1 MKTPLALILVSFAVV
16 AAAFAQRPAPLYPDV
31 APVIAPDDLRKVAL
45 PNTTIE
51 SVVVDERE
59 GIVRVTAIVTH
70 PPASDRVTVWV
81 ALPLKNWNG
90 RFQGNGGGGFSG
102 GNPASVRGP
111 ALQGFAAAATD
122 TGHPGGSGAFA
133 LNANGRLNWQ
143 EIRDNA
149 YLGIHAM
156 TVTGKALA
164 TAFYGKPPRRS
175 YFIGSSTGGRQGL
188 MAAQRYPEDYDGI
201 YSGCPA
207 INWASM
213 VPGTFWPQVVM
224 TEAKHFVSKAK
235 LDAVTAAVIAA
246 CDNDDGVADGVID
259 DPIRC
264 GWDPRALVGTKVG
277 DEIFSDADADVIRK
291 IWEGPRGLGGRV
303 LWHGLTRGSN
313 LFALAGTEGTPL
325 VGKPFGVAH
334 EWLKFFLVQNPN
346 WDAATITRGEFE
358 LMMNQSVEQFGPTFS
373 ADDPDLSRFRDRG
386 GKVII
391 IHGLADQLIPP
402 QGSIAYYERVQQR
415 MGGAAKAVEFA
426 RLFLV
431 PGVDHGM
438 RGAGAGATG
447 TQAALIRWVEEGVA
461 PDLLLGEAKDAS
473 GKVLRTRP
481 LFPWPQFA
489 KYSGTGDPNNAA
501 NFTAASPAR

>member
-1 MKTPLALILVSFAVV
+1 MKTPLLLLALASC
-16 AAAFAQRPAPLYPDV
+16 AFAQRPAPLYPDA
-31 APVIAPDDLRKVAL
+31 APILSPEELRKVAL

-51 SVVVDERE
+51 SVAADERE
-59 GIVRVTAIVTH
+59 GLVRVTAIVTH

-81 ALPLKNWNG
+81 ALPLRNWNG
-90 RFQGNGGGGFSG
+90 RFMGNGGGGFSG

-122 TGHPGGSGAFA
+122 TGHAGGSGAFA

-156 TVTGKALA
+156 TVAGKALA

-188 MAAQRYPEDYDGI
+188 MAAQRFPEDYDGI

-224 TEAKHFVSKAK
+224 NDAKHFVSKAK

-246 CDNDDGVADGVID
+246 CDKDDGVADGVID
-259 DPIRC
+259 DPLRC
-264 GWDPRALVGTKVG
+264 GWDPRAFAGTKVG
-277 DEIFSDADADVIRK
+277 DETFSEADAAVVRQ
-291 IWEGPRGLGGRV
+291 IWEGPRGPGGRV
-303 LWHGLTRGSN
+303 LWHGLTRGAN

-334 EWLKFFLVQNPN
+334 EWIKFFLVQNPN
-346 WDAATITRGEFE
+346 WDPATITRGEFE
-358 LMMNQSVEQFGPTFS
+358 LLMNQSVEEFGPTFS
-373 ADDPDLSRFRDRG
+373 ADSPDLTRFRDRG

-402 QGSIAYYERVQQR
+402 QGSIGYYERVQQR
-415 MGGAAKAVEFA
+415 MGGAAKTAEFA

-438 RGAGAGATG
+438 RGAGAAATG
-447 TQAALIRWVEEGVA
+447 TQAALIRWVEDGVA
-461 PDLLLGEAKDAS
+461 PDRLLGEAKDAN

-481 LFPWPQFA
+481 VFPWPQFA
-489 KYSGTGDPNNAA
+489 KYSGTGNPDD
-501 NFTAASPAR
+501 AASFVAATPAR